1 MPRKKK
7 IEVDSKIQEKLD
19 YIGLDLD
26 KIPKSLQE
34 YTDINF
40 RTLKGYDEKKYKQY
54 KFIDINDIEIFL
66 SPTNRM
72 ETIKEKYEKAIPLCF
87 YLDYK
92 NEENILNY
100 TKFLNMLNKVSISQ
114 IESIEEEQ
122 KKLAKQLPF
131 KVKFEGNYL
140 WQIYYS
146 EISDKYFMIVPT
158 EDSDYSTFFY
168 LLKKKIENKKNER
181 VFVPISLVD
190 YEGDILKKDEIKD
203 LENYLWL
210 FTKDYPLIYE
220 VWNKKNEVSLN
231 IVGETEIYE
240 KIKTLYRVSFTT
252 KKEANKFYKLVKA
265 LFILQTELPHYY
277 KFETNIN
284 KMAGLEFYSDNSN
297 IKYET
302 LPEFIYGQ
310 YLKSVSLKNKTSS
323 DLEELKFKLE
333 KLQKES
339 KELEEEYVSKEK
351 QITTFLECKKTFF
364 GKVKYFFKFGKKSKV
379 KEENLKEKKEEKE
392 EVRENIIEH
401 KKEKFKLE
409 ERNYTLYEL
418 EQSFKELE
426 KKEDEVAN
434 KIMDINA
441 LKLKNKN
448 LKKKI
453 ENASNY
459 IEEINKHKKSIFEFW
474 KYSNKDAVATLDEG
488 EEEEFNVKKLEKVF
502 NFEDDFESFAIE
514 SDKIQRNK
522 LTDDEL
528 DSIFIAS
535 TDILP
540 LLNKINLNM
549 AENKEISEELKR
561 MKLSKDKGE
570 ELNEQ
575 DDDGFN
581 IFGRIKQTNNKE
593 RTIGNKTHREQPRD
607 QFEILEIQKGS
618 KGIELKRHL
627 EKVLKDIKSALK
639 KNTLPEDMYVYKAT
653 SEKIEFN
660 TIEDVSLNSEEE
672 LKQFLHKEK
681 MNNKIYLYKIKLPK
695 GTNYIAFSNI
705 IFFDNKNM
713 TLPVGM
719 NLSSRILVNLSEL
732 DIKEKNVKKLN
743 KLQFEED
750 NNDFSKIMVKNI
762 EVNELK

>member
-7 IEVDSKIQEKLD
+7 IEVDSKVQAKLD
-19 YIGLDLD
+19 YIGLNLD
-26 KIPKSLQE
+26 KIPKVLQE

-54 KFIDINDIEIFL
+54 RFIDVSNIEILL
-66 SPTNRM
+66 SPTNRI
-72 ETIKEKYEKAIPLCF
+72 ETIKEKYEKAMPLSF
-87 YLDYK
+87 YLDAK
-92 NEENILNY
+92 NEENLLNY

-114 IESIEEEQ
+114 IEAIEEEQ
-122 KKLAKQLPF
+122 KKIARQIPF
-131 KVKFEGNYL
+131 RVKFTGNYL

-168 LLKKKIENKKNER
+168 LLKKKIENKKNAKI
-181 VFVPISLVD
+181 FVPISCVD

-210 FTKDYPLIYE
+210 FTKDYPSIYE
-220 VWNKKNEVSLN
+220 VSNKKNEVSLS
-231 IVGETEIYE
+231 IIGETEIYE
-240 KIKTLYRVSFTT
+240 KTRTLYKVNLATA
-252 KKEANKFYKLVKA
+252 KEAAKFYKLVKA

-277 KFETNIN
+277 KFETNID
-284 KMAGLEFYSDNSN
+284 KEGALVFYLENSN

-310 YLKSVSLKNKTSS
+310 YLKSVSLKNKTMS
-323 DLEELKFKLE
+323 DLEDLDIKLK
-333 KLQKES
+333 KLQRES
-339 KELEEEYVSKEK
+339 KALEEEYISKEK

-364 GKVKYFFKFGKKSKV
+364 GKVKYFFKFGKKSK
-379 KEENLKEKKEEKE
+379 EKEEKVNILEE
-392 EVRENIIEH
+392 EVKQEKTKH
-401 KKEKFKLE
+401 KQEKFKLE

-418 EQSFKELE
+418 DQSFKELE
-426 KKEDEVAN
+426 IKEEEVS
-434 KIMDINA
+434 KIVMDINA

-502 NFEDDFESFAIE
+502 NFEDDFEDFGIE
-514 SDKIQRNK
+514 ADKIQRNK

-528 DSIFIAS
+528 ESIFISS

-540 LLNKINLNM
+540 LLNRIYLKI
-549 AENKEISEELKR
+549 AENREISEELKR
-561 MKLSKDKGE
+561 LKIARDKGE
-570 ELNEQ
+570 DIDEDE
-575 DDDGFN
+575 DEAFN
-581 IFGRIKQTNNKE
+581 IFGRIKQTKNKE

-607 QFEILEIQKGS
+607 KFEILEIKKGS
-618 KGIELKRHL
+618 KGIELKRRL
-627 EKVLKDIKSALK
+627 ENVLKDIKNALN
-639 KNTLPEDMYVYKAT
+639 KNSLQEDMYVYKAT
-653 SEKIEFN
+653 SEKLEIN
-660 TIEDVSLNSEEE
+660 TIEDVSLNPEEE
-672 LKQFLHKEK
+672 LKQFLK
-681 MNNKIYLYKIKLPK
+681 NDRTSGKIYLYKIKLSK
-695 GTNYIAFSNI
+695 GTNYIAFTNI

-719 NLSSRILVNLSEL
+719 NLSSKILIDLSEL
-732 DIKEKNVKKLN
+732 NINEKNVKRLN
-743 KLQFEED
+743 KLQFEDEED
-750 NNDFSKIMVKNI
+750 DFSKIIVKNI
-762 EVNELK
+762 EVIELK